1 MLGPEQ
7 LNDAL
12 LEVQKSQRL
21 HQVQQHRTAHHRHQ
35 KTHESPQHKKVHGK
49 NLFLSSLLQ
58 KCC

>member
-21 HQVQQHRTAHHRHQ
+21 QNAQQHRIAHHRHQ
-35 KTHESPQHKKVHGK
+35 KPHESPQHRKIHGEK
-49 NLFLSSLLQ
+49 F
-58 KCC
+58 